1 MICSSVNLLFFMP
14 VNLHGDGLHK
24 PYAGS
29 VRRWQVTIGS
39 FLKGLSSQS
48 VLYIKILKACADV
61 QTRAS
66 LGRETG
72 FYVDSVDGG
81 VHHE

>member
-24 PYAGS
+24 PYAGA

-48 VLYIKILKACADV
+48 VLYIKIL
-61 QTRAS
+61 
-66 LGRETG
+66 
-72 FYVDSVDGG
+72 
-81 VHHE
+81 